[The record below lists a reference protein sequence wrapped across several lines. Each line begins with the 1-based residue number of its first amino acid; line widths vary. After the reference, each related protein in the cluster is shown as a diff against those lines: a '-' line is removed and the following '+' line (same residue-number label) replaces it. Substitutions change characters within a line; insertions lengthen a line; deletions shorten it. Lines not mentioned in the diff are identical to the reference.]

1 MTRQVSVK
9 LYLSIIA
16 TGLMAFCGVLIETAM
31 NITFPTLMKQFGVNT
46 ATVQWL
52 TTGYL
57 LIVSVFVPISSFLK
71 RRFTTKQLFLTAN
84 LFFIVGLIICSLTN
98 QFALLLIGR
107 LIQGIGTG
115 IALPLMFNIIL
126 EQAPI
131 NKIGFLMGIGTLV
144 TAIAP
149 ALGPTYGGLLV
160 DINWHLIFGLLLIVM
175 VIALIIGSF
184 SITQV
189 SKPQHI
195 QLDLGSWFEV
205 AIFFVGAILAF
216 NTLAESVVVPII
228 TGIIAIIGM
237 GLFIARSTKIS
248 NPIINMSIFKNAAFD
263 FHLLSYLTFQIMNV
277 GVAFILPNYL
287 QFVNHSTSLNAGLLL
302 FPGAAC
308 GAVLAPLSGKL
319 FDTLGAKKPIYIG
332 LVLQGSGLILLTV
345 QALSA
350 NVVTI
355 LVGYILMMLGTGFA
369 MGNIMTNGLSQVAR
383 EQNTDGNAAF
393 NTLQQFAGAL
403 GTAVVSLIIS
413 VAQTPKNY
421 ALSTALGAQHA
432 FILLVILEVL
442 NLIAI
447 SFGFHLA
454 KKNKAS

>member
-1 MTRQVSVK
+1 MARRVSVK

-57 LIVSVFVPISSFLK
+57 LIVSVLVPISSFLK

-84 LFFIVGLIICSLTN
+84 LFFIAGLIICSLTN

-107 LIQGIGTG
+107 LIQGVGTG

-126 EQAPI
+126 EQAPL

-160 DINWHLIFGLLLIVM
+160 DIDWHLIFGLLLIVM
-175 VIALIIGSF
+175 AISLLVGSF
-184 SITQV
+184 SVTQV

-195 QLDLGSWFEV
+195 QLDLVSWLEI
-205 AIFFVGAILAF
+205 AIFFIGAILAF
-216 NTLAESVVVPII
+216 NTLAESVVVPVV
-228 TGIIAIIGM
+228 TGIIAIVGM
-237 GLFIARSTKIS
+237 GLFITRSMKIA
-248 NPIINMSIFKNAAFD
+248 NPIIKMTIFKNSAFD
-263 FHLLSYLTFQIMNV
+263 FHLLSYLIFQIMNV

-319 FDTLGAKKPIYIG
+319 FDTLGAKRPIYIG
-332 LVLQGSGLILLTV
+332 LILQGSGLILLTV

-369 MGNIMTNGLSQVAR
+369 MGNIMTNGLSQVTR

-421 ALSTALGAQHA
+421 ALSTTIGAQHA
-432 FILLVILEVL
+432 FILLVILEIL
-442 NLIAI
+442 NLISV
-447 SFGFHLA
+447 SFGLHLA
-454 KKNKAS
+454 KEG